1 VPTYLTIK
9 LNSRLRPLDRG
20 DVFEDPLQ
28 EVLDKHAPGTVI
40 SGGGTLLGPDGEPTQ
55 SDVEIDLEGDP
66 QAGLKTVIEALE
78 SLGAP
83 KGSTASLGEAD
94 PVAFGRYEGL
104 GLYLNGSDLPDN
116 VYIDNDVNELIG
128 TLVER
133 LGADGAM
140 HSYWEG
146 PRETA
151 LYLYGPSAQRM
162 RELIADVVDS
172 HPLAHQS
179 RLTDLT

>member
-1 VPTYLTIK
+1 MP
-9 LNSRLRPLDRG
+9 
-20 DVFEDPLQ
+20 
-28 EVLDKHAPGTVI
+28 
-40 SGGGTLLGPDGEPTQ
+40 
-55 SDVEIDLEGDP
+55 
-66 QAGLKTVIEALE
+66 
-78 SLGAP
+78 
-83 KGSTASLGEAD
+83 
-94 PVAFGRYEGL
+94 FGQYEGV
-104 GLYLNGSDLPDN
+104 GLYLNGSDLPDQ

-172 HPLAHQS
+172 HPLACQS